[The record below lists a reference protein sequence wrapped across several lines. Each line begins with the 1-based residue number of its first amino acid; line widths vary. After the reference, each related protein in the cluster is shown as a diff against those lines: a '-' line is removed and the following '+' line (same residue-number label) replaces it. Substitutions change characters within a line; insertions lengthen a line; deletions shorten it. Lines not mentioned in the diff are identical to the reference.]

1 MIVGLGMDVTELD
14 RIEKIYASHGE
25 RFLAKILTQV
35 ERDLLPRLAVP
46 FLAARF
52 AAKEAGAKAL
62 GTGFSGG
69 VSYKDIEVAADDLGK
84 PQVRFSGKA
93 LERAKVLG
101 VTRAH
106 ISLTHGRDVA
116 AAVVVLEAP

>member
-14 RIEKIYASHGE
+14 RIAKVYERHGE
-25 RFLAKILTQV
+25 RFLEKILTPA
-35 ERDLLPRLAVP
+35 ERAAMPAKAVP

-62 GTGFSGG
+62 GTGFRGG
-69 VSYKDIEVAADDLGK
+69 VWYKEIEVTADALGK
-84 PQVRFSGKA
+84 PRVLFHGHAR
-93 LERAKVLG
+93 ERAMSLG
-101 VTRAH
+101 VTH
-106 ISLTHGRDVA
+106 THVSLTHGRDVA